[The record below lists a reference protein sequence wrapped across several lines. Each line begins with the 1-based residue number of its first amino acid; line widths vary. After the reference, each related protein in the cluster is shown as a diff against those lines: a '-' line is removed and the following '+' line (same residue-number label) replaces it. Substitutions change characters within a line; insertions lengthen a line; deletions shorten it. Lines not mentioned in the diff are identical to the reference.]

1 MSSLKSKLV
10 AEIIL
15 SLEKDLALLQAAA
28 LEAREAA
35 THEESKAEDKY
46 DTRGL
51 EASYLAG
58 AQAKRAA
65 ELEELIFFYRHLK
78 LPELRGAAIGATALV
93 ELESGGQRSHYF
105 IVPKGGGKRFKI
117 EDQDILVITPVS
129 PLGAELLGRTV
140 NESFTVLS
148 PKGQSEYE
156 IVNFS

>member
-1 MSSLKSKLV
+1 MSSLKKKLV
-10 AEIIL
+10 AEIIV
-15 SLEKDLALLQAAA
+15 SLEKDLALIQAAA

-65 ELEELIFFYRHLK
+65 ELEELIFFYRNLQ
-78 LPELRGAAIGATALV
+78 LPSFQQQAIAATALV
-93 ELESGGQRSHYF
+93 EVESAGQRSHYF

-117 EDQDILVITPVS
+117 DSRDILVITPVS
-129 PLGAELLGRTV
+129 PLGAELLGRSV
-140 NESFTVLS
+140 NEAFTVVS
-148 PKGQSEYE
+148 PKGQSDYE
-156 IVNFS
+156 IVDVS